1 MIFFPVV
8 YLEDYYHPIY
18 FQKKNMTTFFK
29 TESFSKNNEKKE
41 RKKRITFQ
49 HVSSVSVKKLHSS
62 SC

>member
-41 RKKRITFQ
+41 RKKEKDNFSARIFCQ
-49 HVSSVSVKKLHSS
+49 
-62 SC
+62 C